1 VFPDAIRHMLVPVDS
16 VEPHEQNPN
25 EGDVDAIVESIQV
38 NGFHGVIVAQK
49 STRKII
55 VGNHRWYA
63 LKQIGVVQAPV
74 MFVDKNDEESVRV
87 MLADNQTS
95 ARSRRNSDDL
105 SALLSAL
112 QDTELKLLGTGY
124 SEADH
129 LQLLGDLDKLESQSM
144 NELLSND
151 PVLNPPAVVNVTG
164 FLNDDGSTDTFH
176 ADDINDVLIRL
187 ADLGYKARKG

>member
-1 VFPDAIRHMLVPVDS
+1 MFPDQVRQLLVPIDS
-16 VEPHEQNPN
+16 VEPHDQNPN

-63 LKQIGVVQAPV
+63 LKQIGAVQAPV
-74 MFVDKNDEESVRV
+74 MFVDKDDEESVRA
-87 MLADNQTS
+87 MLADNRTS
-95 ARSRRNSDDL
+95 ELSHRNPEDL
-105 SALLSAL
+105 SALLSQL
-112 QDTELKLLGTGY
+112 QDTQLGLLGTGY
-124 SEADH
+124 TEVDH

-144 NELLSND
+144 SDLLSHD
-151 PVLNPPAVVNVTG
+151 PVLNPPAVVHVTG
-164 FLNDDGSTDTFH
+164 FLNDDGSTEAFH